1 MFARNTRV
9 SSAST
14 SMELQSLE
22 QRRLMAVDLV
32 VESINVTNGLHTSTT
47 ELTEATI
54 TVKNIGTTAGGAD
67 AKLRMRFSGDSQWGN
82 ADDLILN
89 YKTIPYDLAP
99 GETYTYSTAQRA
111 SAQPTGSY
119 QFLAYIDGFNTV
131 PESNEDN
138 NVLAS
143 GAQTVVYANQVWIG
157 TDILGTSGNDVILLN
172 ATADTAFIT
181 VNGQTGYKPLTG
193 VTQFFVDAGAGN
205 DVIYADPG
213 FHVRMAAT
221 GSTGNDRIFGGAGD
235 DELSGGVGMD
245 KVYGG
250 AGKDF
255 LLGGAQN
262 DRLYGDAGD
271 DLLIGGGSND
281 YLFGGDGTN
290 WLIGGNG
297 NDKLFA
303 KGNGVG
309 VDTVSGNDGVDWSES
324 DPADIVTNVETK
336 A

>member
-1 MFARNTRV
+1 
-9 SSAST
+9 
-14 SMELQSLE
+14 MELQSLE

-32 VESINVTNGLHTSTT
+32 VESINVTNGLHTSTS

-54 TVKNIGTTAGGAD
+54 TVKNIGTTSGGANSS
-67 AKLRMRFSGDSQWGN
+67 LRMRLSGDSEWGN

-89 YKTIPYDLAP
+89 YKTIPHDLAP

-111 SAQPTGSY
+111 SAQPTGAFC
-119 QFLAYIDGFNTV
+119 FLANVDGFGVT
-131 PESNEDN
+131 PESNEN
-138 NVLAS
+138 NNILAS
-143 GAQTVVYANQVWIG
+143 GPGSVVYANRVWIG
-157 TDILGTSGNDVILLN
+157 SNVYGTDGNDLIMLN
-172 ATADTAFIT
+172 STADTAFIT
-181 VNGQTGYKPLTG
+181 LNGETGYKPLAG

-205 DVIYADPG
+205 DVIYADPS
-213 FHVRMAAT
+213 FATRLAAT
-221 GSTGNDRIFGGAGD
+221 GSTGNDRIFGGSGD

-281 YLFGGDGTN
+281 YLFGGEGTN

-309 VDTVSGNDGVDWSES
+309 IDTVSGNDGVDWSEA

>member
-1 MFARNTRV
+1 MLGRTNR
-9 SSAST
+9 SASQDYVAF
-14 SMELQSLE
+14 QSLE

-32 VESINVTNGLHTSTT
+32 VESINVTQGLHTSTS
-47 ELTEATI
+47 ELTEATL
-54 TVKNIGTTAGGAD
+54 TVKNVGTTTGGAG
-67 AKLRMRFSGDSQWGN
+67 AKLRMRLSGDAVWGN

-89 YKTIPYDLAP
+89 YKTIPSDLAP
-99 GETYTYSTAQRA
+99 GQTYSYSTAQRA

-119 QFLAYIDGFNTV
+119 CFLGYVDGFNDV
-131 PESNEDN
+131 AESNEDN

-143 GAQTVVYANQVWIG
+143 PANSVVYANQVRIG
-157 TDILGTSGNDVILLN
+157 TDIIGTDGGDVIML
-172 ATADTAFIT
+172 TASDDTAFFTI
-181 VNGQTGYKPLTG
+181 NGQTSYKPLAG
-193 VTQFFVDAGAGN
+193 ITQFFIDAGAGN
-205 DVIYADPG
+205 DVIYADPT
-213 FHVRMAAT
+213 FPTRIAAT
-221 GSTGNDRIFGGAGD
+221 GSTGNDRIFGGAGS

-250 AGKDF
+250 AGHDF

-297 NDKLFA
+297 NDRLFS
-303 KGNGVG
+303 KGNVG
-309 VDTVSGNDGVDWSES
+309 GIDTVSGNAGTDVSES
-324 DPADIVTNVETK
+324 DPTDLVTNVETQ